1 MSKKKS
7 KPKTKATIQVNSDEL
22 HPHGKEYDLD
32 EVQAGGGAAK
42 DFQAELA
49 QVLKLQE
56 EKART
61 QGIGFSAVLE
71 KTSQDRDGERTVVL
85 KVPRSDRLA
94 IDILSH
100 WDSQPLNVVIGVQ
113 EHYQQ
118 GSLLDNADDDGESD
132 DDE

>member
-1 MSKKKS
+1 MS
-7 KPKTKATIQVNSDEL
+7 KPKAKATLQVNNG
-22 HPHGKEYDLD
+22 PVMDLD
-32 EVQAGGGAAK
+32 EIINGGAAAK
-42 DFQAELA
+42 DFQVEIAKMLN
-49 QVLKLQE
+49 LQE

-61 QGIGFSAVLE
+61 QGIGFKAVLE

-100 WDSQPLNVVIGVQ
+100 WDSQPLNVVIAVA

-118 GSLLDNADDDGESD
+118 GNLLDNARDGESEE
-132 DDE
+132 DE